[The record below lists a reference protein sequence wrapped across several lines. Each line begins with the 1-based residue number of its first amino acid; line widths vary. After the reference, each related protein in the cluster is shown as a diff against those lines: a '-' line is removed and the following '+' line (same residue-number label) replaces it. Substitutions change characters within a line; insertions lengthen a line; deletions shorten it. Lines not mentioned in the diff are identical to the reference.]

1 MHEKIINYIKDNPY
15 CKMGDL
21 CSIYDGRKN
30 ELMNI
35 INNLIVEGDIIE
47 EDNTYLT
54 PYNLGLIKAR
64 IVSVKHHYAFANI
77 ADTDEDVIIE
87 EKYLHNALLDDV
99 VYLRYEV
106 MFEVVKV
113 VKRERQYVVGEV
125 HKSFGTSY
133 LLVNGIATDGTK
145 FIINNYE
152 GYNEAIV
159 KCRIEEIEKD
169 SIIVSV
175 ISKLGDKNAPG
186 VDITR
191 ILLEHDCPVEFSDEV
206 NEELT
211 RVPLE
216 VKESDLV
223 NRLDLR
229 NEFIVTIDGED
240 AKDLD
245 DAVSASKEDYGYLVG
260 VHIADVSN
268 YVKEYSELDKEAL
281 NRGTSIYV
289 ADRVVP
295 MLPFMLSNGICSLNP
310 HVDRLTISCLIKLD
324 KNGNVLS
331 SEIKPSVIRSSE
343 RLTYTYVNEVIDKG
357 LSSTKLE
364 KQIQLLNEIALLL
377 RKIKVER
384 GELDLAIPEL
394 KVIVN
399 KDGEAIDLTKK
410 VQKAGEKLIEDFMIL
425 ANEQVAET
433 IFRMNLPFIYRIH
446 ENPPAKRMDTLI
458 AFASRL
464 GFKPHFDAVSVKP
477 KDMQRLLDDAKYSDK
492 YTILGQVLLR
502 SLAKA
507 RYATNNKGH
516 FGLASKCYTHFTSPI
531 RRYPDLIVHRYLHKY
546 LFEGNIQN
554 AYEKTEELNYIAEN
568 TSMKERRAIAVER
581 ESTDMKCAEYM
592 RQFIGVDFKGYITGM
607 NNSGL
612 FVELDNGV
620 SGKVA
625 FETMND
631 YYFVDDNCFH
641 AAGRR
646 KGKRYSL
653 GDLVE
658 VTVID
663 TNKDAGEISLE
674 IKSEKRF
681 VGRYARRKIENKKN
695 KRRRK

>member
-324 KNGNVLS
+324 KMVMFL
-331 SEIKPSVIRSSE
+331 V
-343 RLTYTYVNEVIDKG
+343 
-357 LSSTKLE
+357 
-364 KQIQLLNEIALLL
+364 
-377 RKIKVER
+377 RK
-384 GELDLAIPEL
+384 
-394 KVIVN
+394 
-399 KDGEAIDLTKK
+399 
-410 VQKAGEKLIEDFMIL
+410 
-425 ANEQVAET
+425 
-433 IFRMNLPFIYRIH
+433 
-446 ENPPAKRMDTLI
+446 
-458 AFASRL
+458 
-464 GFKPHFDAVSVKP
+464 
-477 KDMQRLLDDAKYSDK
+477 
-492 YTILGQVLLR
+492 
-502 SLAKA
+502 
-507 RYATNNKGH
+507 
-516 FGLASKCYTHFTSPI
+516 
-531 RRYPDLIVHRYLHKY
+531 
-546 LFEGNIQN
+546 
-554 AYEKTEELNYIAEN
+554 
-568 TSMKERRAIAVER
+568 
-581 ESTDMKCAEYM
+581 
-592 RQFIGVDFKGYITGM
+592 
-607 NNSGL
+607 
-612 FVELDNGV
+612 
-620 SGKVA
+620 
-625 FETMND
+625 
-631 YYFVDDNCFH
+631 
-641 AAGRR
+641 
-646 KGKRYSL
+646 
-653 GDLVE
+653 
-658 VTVID
+658 
-663 TNKDAGEISLE
+663 
-674 IKSEKRF
+674 
-681 VGRYARRKIENKKN
+681 
-695 KRRRK
+695 